1 MVFRVIKSI
10 RMRCAVNMAR
20 VGKGR
25 GTYKVLVGRPEGN
38 KPLQRPRS
46 RWEDNTKMNFLEIMW
61 GLRLDR

>member
-1 MVFRVIKSI
+1 VIKSI